1 MNFTQLK
8 ERLGFYEKEIDR
20 IWDTKFDSPE
30 EKGRLINSLAKKR
43 LEISYALSDLEI
55 MSNLRD
61 RMNLSV

>member
-30 EKGRLINSLAKKR
+30 EKGRLINSLTKKR

-55 MSNLRD
+55 ISNLRD

>member
-1 MNFTQLK
+1 MNFAQLK

>member
-8 ERLGFYEKEIDR
+8 ERLGFCEKEIDR

-55 MSNLRD
+55 MSTLRD

>member
-8 ERLGFYEKEIDR
+8 ERLGFYEKEIER

-55 MSNLRD
+55 ISNLRD